1 MPAFWHSR
9 LAKLVSSDY
18 HVSAQT
24 ARVACMFGCVCMYV
38 YVRPNIHVRAGNP
51 DSLFVHIR
59 RYARDTHA
67 DAHIYTDTYPPPTTH
82 AHNHMFQKI
91 PTSHKFLMFQKI
103 PPHTNYT
110 HLLLAFTLHIPT
122 CGRPL
127 TVLHRITATGPK
139 RSNDLTKRLH

>member
-24 ARVACMFGCVCMYV
+24 ARVACMFGCVRKYV

-82 AHNHMFQKI
+82 AHNR
-91 PTSHKFLMFQKI
+91 TYVSED
-103 PPHTNYT
+103 T
-110 HLLLAFTLHIPT
+110 HLTQISYVSEDTHFTQITHICFSPSHIAHIPT
-122 CGRPL
+122 CSKASSQFFI
-127 TVLHRITATGPK
+127 V
-139 RSNDLTKRLH
+139 